1 MFPPSINVKEASEV
15 RKNITKD
22 MVKRIGVLSPMRIRI
37 RNYLVDTPITAF
49 NPAMYIKDPY
59 IYVFPRAILGYFMYV
74 SGILRLEIPIDDLFE
89 GILTYA
95 DYGADIVIYPTTR
108 YDLWG
113 TEDPRI
119 TKIEGRVY
127 MTYVGRGINYF
138 NPSVR
143 YERTLPIVA
152 ETIDKRL
159 SQWIKRAVLVLENR
173 FRRSLVSD
181 KDAFVVETSTD
192 DLLVFHRPHMMDENY
207 YLTIS
212 RINKNELLEIKN
224 PSEIREIEVKDTKV
238 ILEPAPF
245 EKKLGWAA
253 PPIEIERDT
262 FLTIIHGIDKEIEA
276 YKVFAAIIKYE
287 KEVGPYIKAL
297 TPYYIMEPKLLYEVF
312 GDRPYV
318 AFPCGM
324 SLIDDDRIL
333 ISYGAADYTIAFGE
347 LSLDAILSELD
358 KYEIK

>member
-1 MFPPSINVKEASEV
+1 MFPLSINAKEASEI
-15 RKNITKD
+15 RKNQTKD
-22 MVKRIGVLSPMRIRI
+22 MIKRIGVLSPTRIRI
-37 RNYLVDTPITAF
+37 RNYLVDTPITVF
-49 NPAMYIKDPY
+49 NPAMYIADPY

-74 SGILRLEIPIDDLFE
+74 SGILRLEIPIDDIFE
-89 GILTYA
+89 GILTLA
-95 DYGADIVIYPTTR
+95 DYGADIVIYPTNR

-119 TKIEGRVY
+119 SEIEGRIY

-138 NPSVR
+138 NPSIR

-152 ETIDKRL
+152 EAIDKRL
-159 SQWIKRAVLVLENR
+159 SQWIKRAVLVLEKR
-173 FRRSLVSD
+173 FRRSLISD
-181 KDAFVVETSTD
+181 KDAFVVDTSTD
-192 DLLVFHRPHMMDENY
+192 EVLVFHRPHMMDENY

-212 RINKNELLEIKN
+212 RIKKKDLLEIKT
-224 PSEIREIEVKDTKV
+224 PGTMREIELKDTKIV
-238 ILEPAPF
+238 LEPASF
-245 EKKLGWAA
+245 EIKLGWAA

-262 FLTIIHGIDKEIEA
+262 FLTIIHGIDRDIEA

-287 KEVGPYIKAL
+287 KDVGAYIKAL

-324 SLIDDDRIL
+324 SLLDNEKII

-347 LSLDAILSELD
+347 VSLDAILSELD
-358 KYEIK
+358 KYVIE